1 MAVIRASNAAAL
13 SGWGLRLG
21 ALGLAFTIFPTG
33 IVEAKKKK
41 DDAAAAAATT
51 QVVVTE
57 KTELKADPSDSGK
70 VVKKLKGKDKLEFV
84 ERSPDGKW
92 AKVKKGKAEG
102 WVQASALDGLP
113 AAPAKQEPV
122 KQEPVKVEAP
132 PEKKP
137 EPVAPTPPPTTV
149 TTNPPV
155 TAPASTVQKPPVTT
169 TVTVEPPATP
179 PPAKPPVVA
188 AKPVDEPSTP
198 PKAERLPLTGF
209 WLGIG
214 GGASLLGSKISATT
228 SSGLTPELFNYHI
241 DTQPALGLQ
250 VKLGYTFGY
259 KAFRVGVDAGY
270 RFAGATSVVIN
281 LPNRD
286 PYPINGGSTAP
297 LVTPRQEISTTAH
310 DADAAISI
318 GGNIALPKRLDLSLR
333 VRGGFQFFAFAP
345 EINNVTPLPQEL
357 FYGPHVGGIAE
368 FQSRF
373 APGFGVR
380 VEGGYIPYA
389 VRSQNSGLRDGQQD
403 KSTGYFVGGSL
414 AVRIIR
420 GFDVEV
426 AYRMLSTTTTLLAGS
441 DPERLRYDRD
451 PNIRSLYTAGE
462 KLSSG
467 ERSTGQQTITL
478 NLVFLRN

>member
-1 MAVIRASNAAAL
+1 MAGIRASNAAAL

-21 ALGLAFTIFPTG
+21 ALGLAFTILPSG
-33 IVEAKKKK
+33 VAEAKKKK
-41 DDAAAAAATT
+41 DDAAAESAAATT

-57 KTELKADPSDSGK
+57 KTELKADPSDNGK
-70 VVKKLKGKDKLEFV
+70 VLKKLKGKDKLDFV

-92 AKVKKGKAEG
+92 AKVKKGKVEG

-113 AAPAKQEPV
+113 AAKEPAKP
-122 KQEPVKVEAP
+122 EPVKVETT

-137 EPVAPTPPPTTV
+137 DPVVTPPTTV
-149 TTNPPV
+149 TTTTAV
-155 TAPASTVQKPPVTT
+155 TAPATTTQKPVVTT
-169 TVTVEPPATP
+169 TTTVEPPATP
-179 PPAKPPVVA
+179 PTVAPPVVVV
-188 AKPVDEPSTP
+188 KPEEPSTP

-214 GGASLLGSKISATT
+214 GGAALLGSKISATT

-241 DTQPALGLQ
+241 DNQPALGLQ
-250 VKLGYTFGY
+250 LRLGYTFGY

-270 RFAGATSVVIN
+270 RFAGATSIVIN
-281 LPNRD
+281 LPNRN
-286 PYPINGGSTAP
+286 PYPVTGGTTAP
-297 LVTPRQEISTTAH
+297 LVTPRQEISTTSH
-310 DADAAISI
+310 DADASFSI

-333 VRGGFQFFAFAP
+333 VRGGLQFLAFVP
-345 EINNVTPLPQEL
+345 EINSITPLPQEV

-373 APGFGVR
+373 VPGFGVR

-403 KSTGYFVGGSL
+403 KSTGYFVGGSVG
-414 AVRIIR
+414 VRIIR

-426 AYRMLSTTTTLLAGS
+426 AYRMVSTTTTLLQGS

-451 PNIRSLYTAGE
+451 TNIQSIYRAGE
-462 KLSSG
+462 KLDSG
-467 ERSTGQQTITL
+467 ERSTAQQTITL

>member
-1 MAVIRASNAAAL
+1 MAGIRASNAAAL

-21 ALGLAFTIFPTG
+21 ALGLAFTILPTG
-33 IVEAKKKK
+33 VVEAKKKK
-41 DDAAAAAATT
+41 DDAAAESATP

-57 KTELKADPSDSGK
+57 KAELKADPSDNGK
-70 VVKKLKGKDKLEFV
+70 VLKKLKGKDKLDFV

-92 AKVKKGKAEG
+92 AKVKKGKVEG
-102 WVQASALDGLP
+102 WVQASALEGLP
-113 AAPAKQEPV
+113 AAPAKPEPA
-122 KQEPVKVEAP
+122 KPEPVKVETP

-137 EPVAPTPPPTTV
+137 EPVAPTTV
-149 TTNPPV
+149 TTNPAV
-155 TAPASTVQKPPVTT
+155 TAPATTAQKPPVTT
-169 TVTVEPPATP
+169 TTTVEPPATP
-179 PPAKPPVVA
+179 PPTTTVA
-188 AKPVDEPSTP
+188 AKPEEPVTQ

-214 GGASLLGSKISATT
+214 GGAALLGSKISATT

-241 DTQPALGLQ
+241 DNQPALGLQ
-250 VKLGYTFGY
+250 LRLGYTFGY
-259 KAFRVGVDAGY
+259 KAFRVGIDAGY
-270 RFAGATSVVIN
+270 RFAGATSIIIN

-286 PYPINGGSTAP
+286 PYPVNGGSTAP
-297 LVTPRQEISTTAH
+297 LVTPRQEISTTSH
-310 DADAAISI
+310 DADAAFSI

-333 VRGGFQFFAFAP
+333 VRGGLQFFGFVP
-345 EINNVTPLPQEL
+345 EINTTTPLPQEI

-373 APGFGVR
+373 VPGFGVR

-426 AYRMLSTTTTLLAGS
+426 AYRMLSTTTKLLQGS

-451 PNIRSLYTAGE
+451 MNIRGLYNAGE
-462 KLSSG
+462 KLDSG
-467 ERSTGQQTITL
+467 ERSTGQQTLTL

>member
-1 MAVIRASNAAAL
+1 MAGIRASNTAAL

-21 ALGLAFTIFPTG
+21 ALGLAFTILPTG
-33 IVEAKKKK
+33 VVEAKKKK
-41 DDAAAAAATT
+41 DDAAAESAATT

-57 KTELKADPSDSGK
+57 KTELKADPSDNGK
-70 VVKKLKGKDKLEFV
+70 VLKKLKGKDKLEFV

-102 WVQASALDGLP
+102 WVQASALEGLP
-113 AAPAKQEPV
+113 AAPAKQEPA
-122 KQEPVKVEAP
+122 KQEPVKVEAL

-137 EPVAPTPPPTTV
+137 DPVPTQPPPV
-149 TTNPPV
+149 TTTPAV
-155 TAPASTVQKPPVTT
+155 TAPATTAQKPPVTT
-169 TVTVEPPATP
+169 TTVVEPPATP
-179 PPAKPPVVA
+179 PPVTPPPVVA
-188 AKPVDEPSTP
+188 AKQEEPIPP

-209 WLGIG
+209 WLSIG

-241 DTQPALGLQ
+241 DNQPALGLQ
-250 VKLGYTFGY
+250 LRLGYTFGY

-270 RFAGATSVVIN
+270 RFAGATSIVVN

-286 PYPINGGSTAP
+286 PYPVNGGSTAP

-310 DADAAISI
+310 DADAALSI
-318 GGNIALPKRLDLSLR
+318 GGNISLPKRLDLSLR
-333 VRGGFQFFAFAP
+333 VRGGFQFFGFVP
-345 EINNVTPLPQEL
+345 EINTVTPLPQEI

-373 APGFGVR
+373 VPGFGVR

-414 AVRIIR
+414 GVRIIR

-426 AYRMLSTTTTLLAGS
+426 AYRMLSTTTTLLQGS

-451 PNIRSLYTAGE
+451 MNIRSLYTAGE
-462 KLSSG
+462 KLDSG
-467 ERSTGQQTITL
+467 ERSTAQQTITL